1 MSTDNLKRFIFDN
14 LNIRGELVV
23 LGKTTQDMFSK
34 HQYPKE
40 IKQLLGQMACSSLL
54 LSATLKIQ
62 GSISIQASGSGPV
75 SAIMAEATHKRT
87 CRGIARYSEAPTDN
101 SLKSILGE
109 QATLVMT
116 ITPTKGQRYQGIVEL
131 TQDHLAG
138 CIEDYFAHSEQLSTR
153 LWLFQAD
160 DKWGGLLL
168 QQLPE
173 PKGAQSH
180 QEDWERVCTLAA
192 TITPEE
198 LLNLEAE
205 TVLHRLFHEETVR
218 VLEDEPTEFWCSCS
232 EERTLEVI
240 KSLGRDE
247 AISILD
253 EMGTIDINCQFCYQH
268 YSFERDRIE
277 QLFADPTVH

>member
-23 LGKTTQDMFSK
+23 LEKTTNDMFSK
-34 HQYPKE
+34 HQYPSE

-75 SAIMAEATHKRT
+75 SAIMAEATNKRT
-87 CRGIARYSEAPTDN
+87 CRGIARYSQTPADGT
-101 SLKSILGE
+101 LKSTLGE

-116 ITPTKGQRYQGIVEL
+116 ITPSKGQRYQGIVEL

-138 CIEDYFAHSEQLSTR
+138 CIEDYFAHSEQLATR

-160 DKWGGLLL
+160 NKWGGLLL

-173 PKGAQSH
+173 QKGSETH
-180 QEDWERVCTLAA
+180 QDDWERVCALAA
-192 TITPEE
+192 TLTSEE
-198 LLNLEAE
+198 LLDLDAE

-232 EERTLEVI
+232 EDRTLEVI
-240 KSLGRDE
+240 KSLGKDE
-247 AISILD
+247 AFSILD
-253 EMGTIDINCQFCYQH
+253 DMGKIDIDCQFCYQH
-268 YSFERDRIE
+268 YSFERERIE

>member
-34 HQYPKE
+34 HQYPAE
-40 IKQLLGQMACSSLL
+40 IKQLLGQLACSSLL

-75 SAIMAEATHKRT
+75 TAIMAEATHKRT
-87 CRGIARYSEAPTDN
+87 CRGIARYNAPPEGE
-101 SLKSILGE
+101 SLKAILGN

-116 ITPTKGQRYQGIVEL
+116 ITPVKGQRYQGIVEL
-131 TQDHLAG
+131 TQDNLAG
-138 CIEDYFAHSEQLSTR
+138 CIEDYFAHSEQLATR
-153 LWLFQAD
+153 LWLFQTD
-160 DKWGGLLL
+160 EVWGGLLL
-168 QQLPE
+168 QQLPHQQDTE
-173 PKGAQSH
+173 QH
-180 QEDWERVCTLAA
+180 QEDWERVCALAA
-192 TITPEE
+192 TLTAEE
-198 LLNLEAE
+198 LLGLEAE

-218 VLEDEPTEFWCSCS
+218 VLEDEPTAFWCSCS

-240 KSLGRDE
+240 KSLGQE
-247 AISILD
+247 EVFSILD
-253 EMGTIDINCQFCYQH
+253 EVGKIDIDCQFCYQH
-268 YSFERDRIE
+268 YSFERERIE